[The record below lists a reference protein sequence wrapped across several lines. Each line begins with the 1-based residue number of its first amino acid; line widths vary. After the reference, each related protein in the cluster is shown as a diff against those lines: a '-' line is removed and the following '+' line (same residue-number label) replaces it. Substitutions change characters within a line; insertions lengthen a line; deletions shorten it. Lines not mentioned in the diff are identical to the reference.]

1 MAEKAKGRKK
11 KSCHLIVHHQPPQM
25 LASMVGNPPQP
36 FLQTYLGFL
45 ELFSLLTPN
54 SYLYM

>member
-25 LASMVGNPPQP
+25 LASMKK
-36 FLQTYLGFL
+36 
-45 ELFSLLTPN
+45 TPEAIKEIRKFA
-54 SYLYM
+54 